1 MNVNGIIQSGQRMD
15 ATQEEPPAVRTGIRA
30 RMDDVAALAG
40 VTKMTVSRYLR
51 EPDRVARA
59 TRERI
64 EAAVRTLGYLPNNVA
79 GSLKSQ
85 RTRIIAVL
93 VPTIQHAVFADTIQG
108 LADVCRDHGYHLMLA
123 DTGYSVAGEDALID
137 AFLGRRP
144 DAMVLTG
151 ITRSP
156 GARARLLAAGIP
168 LVETWELTDDP
179 IDSVVGYSNEAAAH
193 AMTLALAR
201 RGYRRIAFVS
211 RPTEGNERT
220 ERREQGYRR
229 AITELGLP
237 VLDVPTI
244 GAGHGIVPE
253 DGGRALFDLLARDPG
268 VDAVFFTNDVYAV
281 GALAECRRRGI
292 AVPRLGIAGFHDL
305 DIARM
310 VSPSLTSVRVPAYD
324 IGREAGALLMRRL
337 AGDPTG
343 PRRVELAVTVMER
356 ESTAR

>member
-1 MNVNGIIQSGQRMD
+1 MGDGQRTD
-15 ATQEEPPAVRTGIRA
+15 ETSRTSEVEEAEPVRRGGARA

-51 EPDRVARA
+51 EPARVAPA

-64 EAAVRTLGYLPNNVA
+64 EAAVRALGYLPNYVA

-85 RTRIIAVL
+85 RTRVIAVL
-93 VPTIQHAVFADTIQG
+93 VPTIQHSVFADTIQG
-108 LADVCRDHGYHLMLA
+108 LADVCRPHGYHLMLA
-123 DTGYSVAGEDALID
+123 DTDYSAANEDALID

-156 GARARLLAAGIP
+156 GARARLGAAGIP
-168 LVETWELTDDP
+168 IVETWELSDTP
-179 IDSVVGYSNEAAAH
+179 IDTVVGYSNEAAAH
-193 AMTLALAR
+193 AMTTTLAQ

-211 RPTEGNERT
+211 RPTAGNERT

-229 AITELGLP
+229 AVAELGLP
-237 VLDVPTI
+237 ELQISTI
-244 GAGHGIVPE
+244 GATRQIVPE
-253 DGGRALFDLLARDPG
+253 DGGHALLDLLSREPG

-310 VSPSLTSVRVPAYD
+310 VSPTLTSVHVPAYA
-324 IGREAGALLMRRL
+324 IGQRTGELLMRRL
-337 AGDPTG
+337 SGATDG
-343 PRRVELAVTVMER
+343 PRRFELPVSVVER

>member
-1 MNVNGIIQSGQRMD
+1 MALTTDAPVASG
-15 ATQEEPPAVRTGIRA
+15 RTGMQA

-40 VTKMTVSRYLR
+40 VTKMTVSRFLR
-51 EPDRVARA
+51 EPARVAPT

-64 EAAVRTLGYLPNNVA
+64 GAAIATLGYLPNHVA
-79 GSLKSQ
+79 GSLASQ
-85 RTRIIAVL
+85 RTRIVAVL

-123 DTGYSVAGEDALID
+123 DTDYSVANEDALID

-156 GARARLLAAGIP
+156 AARARLAAAGIP

-179 IDSVVGYSNEAAAH
+179 IDTVVGYSNEQAAY
-193 AMTLALAR
+193 AMTQALAV

-211 RPTEGNERT
+211 RPTAGNERT
-220 ERREQGYRR
+220 FRREQGYRR
-229 AITELGLP
+229 AIAELGLP
-237 VLDVPTI
+237 VLDVPAI
-244 GAGHGIVPE
+244 GVARAIVPQ
-253 DGGRALFDLLARDPG
+253 DGAAALLDLLARDPA

-281 GALAECRRRGI
+281 GALAECHRRGI
-292 AVPRLGIAGFHDL
+292 AVPQRLGIAGFHDL

-310 VSPSLTSVRVPAYD
+310 VSPTLTSVHVPAYE
-324 IGREAGALLMRRL
+324 IGRQAGALLMRRL
-337 AGDPTG
+337 GGATDG
-343 PRRVELAVTVMER
+343 PRRVELAFTLAER